1 MNTNFLQSITDEQL
15 LRDLKTA
22 AERERHATAQLIALL
37 AEMDARRLYLAEGYS
52 SLFVYCTRCLHLS
65 EHAAYGRIEA
75 ARAARKYPIALELL
89 EDGSITLTTL
99 CLLAPHLTPENH
111 CELLEAARY
120 KSKRDVEEQVS
131 ALRPMPAVPSLVRKL
146 PGSKLASRPGVGVC
160 VGQGVM
166 SRLAACEDASEPPA
180 APQIRD
186 APPVIVPMAPER
198 YKVQLTIGRE
208 TYNKLRKA
216 QDLLRHVVPNGD
228 PAVVFDRA
236 LTLLL
241 KDLERSK
248 LGKTG
253 RPRVKASASAHGRH
267 VPAGV
272 RREVWARDE
281 GRCAFV
287 GSEGRCAERGF
298 LEFHH
303 VIPFADGGPTTVDNL
318 QLRCRAHN
326 GYEARQYFGSL
337 LLRERS
343 RSHDSVQTESWW
355 HNSGSTGGVGR
366 CTSNVHYART
376 SFVADSLAGSR
387 FAARHL
393 RQGMTVPG

>member
-1 MNTNFLQSITDEQL
+1 VLFS
-15 LRDLKTA
+15 LRVLHPLPA
-22 AERERHATAQLIALL
+22 PFR
-37 AEMDARRLYLAEGYS
+37 
-52 SLFVYCTRCLHLS
+52 TRGVRAH
-65 EHAAYGRIEA
+65 EA
-75 ARAARKYPIALELL
+75 ARAARKYPIVLELL

-99 CLLAPHLTPENH
+99 CLLAHHLTPENH

-120 KSKRDVEEQVS
+120 KSKREVEEQVS
-131 ALRPMPAVPSLVRKL
+131 ALRPMPAVPSVVRKL
-146 PGSKLASRPGVGVC
+146 PGSKLASRTGVGAC
-160 VGQGVM
+160 VEQGVM
-166 SRLAACEDASEPPA
+166 PRLTACGDGSEQPA
-180 APQIRD
+180 AHQIRG
-186 APPVIVPMAPER
+186 APPVIAPLAPER

-241 KDLERSK
+241 KDLERRK

-253 RPRVKASASAHGRH
+253 RPRVKASATAPGRH
-267 VPAGV
+267 VPAVV

-281 GRCAFV
+281 GRCAFA

-326 GYEARQYFGSL
+326 GYEARQSFGSL
-337 LLRERS
+337 LLRET
-343 RSHDSVQTESWW
+343 RSHDSVQTESWS
-355 HNSGSTGGVGR
+355 HNSGTTGGVGWS
-366 CTSNVHYART
+366 TSNVHYGRT
-376 SFVADSLAGSR
+376 SFVSDSLSESR
-387 FAARHL
+387 SAARHL
-393 RQGMTVPG
+393 RQGMTVPATTASMRASRAPTTSSTG